1 MKKLIALLFFPC
13 IIYGQPSSND
23 NLTADTLATQW
34 DEAMPVGNGMLG
46 ALIWQKENKLR
57 LSLDRADIWDER
69 DAVDLS
75 KFNYKFVEQHV
86 ASKDYDTVHQLG
98 DWPYDN
104 IAYPTKLPAAALQFD
119 LAKLG
124 KVQKVALD
132 IATALCVV
140 DFADGKRFNVYI
152 HATNNI
158 GYFGFENFSQGE
170 ITPELII
177 PNYNSTNT
185 KADNGSHSGE
195 GLGVLGYSSGTV
207 TKTNNSIRYHQ
218 PTYKGHYYE
227 ILVQWKNF
235 PGRTIIGEWTITTD
249 KTATL
254 DTLNTADK
262 EPTNWPSHI
271 QWWKNFWAQST
282 VAIPDE
288 QLMKQYYLEMY
299 KLGSV
304 SRKGAPAITLQ
315 AIWTADNGSLP
326 PWKGDF
332 HHDLNTQLSYWPCY
346 TGNHLQEAVSY
357 TDWLW
362 NTRAENKKYTK
373 QYFGVDGL
381 AVPGVTTISGKAMG
395 GWIQYSLSPSVSSWL
410 AQHFYWQ
417 WKYSMDKNFLATKAY
432 PYLHDV
438 ASFIENITYVK
449 DGKRLIA
456 LSSSPEYHDNN
467 INAWFT
473 NYTNYDLSLYK
484 FALSA
489 AAETATAMNKPKE
502 AKHWTSILQQLPSF
516 NLNETGLTIAP
527 GQNLDESHRHH
538 AQLMPIYPLCELD
551 ANNEADKKIIDLS
564 LARLSQ
570 MGTREWC
577 GYSFSWL
584 ACIYAR
590 AKQADSAAKQLKIF
604 AGNFCSTNSFHLNG
618 DQRGGQYSNFTYRP
632 FTLEGNFAFAQGL
645 HEMLLQSKNNYIEV
659 FPAVPRSWI
668 NVSFTNLRSEG
679 AFLVS
684 AKKENGVP
692 TEVKVFAEQGG
703 LLRIRLPFK
712 TMIVEKENPEM
723 IKRENAGMV
732 SVQMKKGQ
740 TIIFKNGY
748 E

>member
-13 IIYGQPSSND
+13 FIYGQPNSND

-34 DEAMPVGNGMLG
+34 DEAMPIGNGMLG

-57 LSLDRADIWDER
+57 LSLDRADIWDKR
-69 DAVDLS
+69 DAIDLS
-75 KFNYKFVEQHV
+75 KFNYKFVQQHV
-86 ASKDYDTVHQLG
+86 ASKDYDTVHRLG

-104 IAYPTKLPAAALQFD
+104 IAYPTKLPAGALQFD
-119 LAKLG
+119 LTKLG
-124 KVQKVALD
+124 KVQKVSLD

-140 DFADGKRFNVYI
+140 DFAGDKRVNVYI
-152 HATNNI
+152 HASNNT
-158 GYFGFENFSQGE
+158 GYFGFENFSPDE

-177 PNYNSTNT
+177 PNYTSANT

-195 GLGVLGYSSGTV
+195 GLGVLGYSTGTV
-207 TKTNNSIRYHQ
+207 TKTPNSIRYHQ
-218 PTYKGHYYE
+218 PTYKEHYYE

-235 PGRTIIGEWTITTD
+235 PGKTILGEWTITTD

-254 DTLNTADK
+254 DPLNTAVK

-271 QWWKNFWAQST
+271 QWWKNFWAQSSVT
-282 VAIPDE
+282 VPDE

-299 KLGSV
+299 KLGCV
-304 SRKGAPAITLQ
+304 SRKGAPAVTLQ

-362 NTRAENKKYTK
+362 NTRVENKKYTK
-373 QYFGVDGL
+373 QFFGVDGL

-417 WKYSMDKNFLATKAY
+417 WKYSMDKNFLVTKAY

-527 GQNLDESHRHH
+527 SQNLDESHRHH

-551 ANNEADKKIIDLS
+551 ANNEVDKKIIDLS

-618 DQRGGQYSNFTYRP
+618 DQRGGEYSNFTYRP

-645 HEMLLQSKNNYIEV
+645 HEMLLQSKNNYVEV
-659 FPAVPRSWI
+659 FPSLPRSWN

-679 AFLVS
+679 AFLIS

-703 LLRIRLPFK
+703 LLHIKLPFK
-712 TMIVEKENPEM
+712 TMIVEKESPGIIN
-723 IKRENAGMV
+723 RGNDGMA
-732 SVQMKKGQ
+732 SMQMKKGQ
-740 TIIFKNGY
+740 TIVFKNGY

>member
-1 MKKLIALLFFPC
+1 MKKLIAFLLLPC
-13 IIYGQPSSND
+13 FAYAQPNSAY
-23 NLTADTLATQW
+23 NLNGDTLAKQW
-34 DEAMPVGNGMLG
+34 DEAMPIGNGMLG
-46 ALIWQKENKLR
+46 ALIWQKGNKLR
-57 LSLDRADIWDER
+57 LSLDRADVWDER
-69 DAVDLS
+69 DAIDLS
-75 KFNYKFVEQHV
+75 KFNFKFVQQQV
-86 ASKDYDTVHQLG
+86 RKNDYDTVHRLG

-104 IAYPTKLPAAALQFD
+104 IAYPTKLPAGALQFD
-119 LAKLG
+119 LNKLG
-124 KVQKVALD
+124 KVRHVSLD

-140 DFADGKRFNVYI
+140 DFEDEHRLNVYI
-152 HATNNI
+152 HATDNV
-158 GYFGFENFSQGE
+158 GYFGFENFASDA
-170 ITPELII
+170 IDPELII
-177 PNYNSTNT
+177 PDYNSANT
-185 KADNGSHSGE
+185 KADNNSHSSE
-195 GLGVLGYSSGTV
+195 GLGVLGYAKGTV
-207 TKTNNSIRYHQ
+207 TKTANSIRYHQ

-227 ILVQWKNF
+227 ILLQWKTF
-235 PGRTIIGEWTITTD
+235 PGKTIIGEWTIATD
-249 KTATL
+249 KAATL
-254 DTLNTADK
+254 PPLSTAVK
-262 EPTNWPSHI
+262 EPTNWPSHVR
-271 QWWKNFWAQST
+271 WWKNFWSQSS
-282 VAIPDE
+282 VSIPDE

-299 KLGSV
+299 KLGCV
-304 SRKGAPAITLQ
+304 SRKGSPAITLQ

-346 TGNHLQEAVSY
+346 TGNHLQEGVSY

-362 NTRAENKKYTK
+362 NTRHENRKYTK
-373 QYFGVDGL
+373 QFFGVDGL

-417 WKYSMDKNFLATKAY
+417 WKYSMDKNFLATRAY

-438 ASFIENITYVK
+438 ATFIENITYVK

-456 LSSSPEYHDNN
+456 LSSSPEYHNN
-467 INAWFT
+467 DITAWFT

-489 AAETATAMNKPKE
+489 AAEAAIAMNKPEE
-502 AKHWTSILQQLPSF
+502 AKHWNAILNQLPSF
-516 NLNETGLTIAP
+516 DINETGLTIAP

-551 ANNEADKKIIDLS
+551 ANNAADKKIIDLS
-564 LARLSQ
+564 LARLNQ

-584 ACIYAR
+584 ACIYAM

-618 DQRGGQYSNFTYRP
+618 DQNGGEYSNFTYRP
-632 FTLEGNFAFAQGL
+632 FTLEGNFAFAQGV
-645 HEMLLQSKNNYIEV
+645 HEMLLQSKSNYIEV
-659 FPAVPRSWI
+659 FPAVPRSWN
-668 NVSFTNLRSEG
+668 NVSFSNLRSEG
-679 AFLVS
+679 AFLIS

-692 TEVKVFAEQGG
+692 AEVKVYAEQDG
-703 LLRIRLPFK
+703 LLHIRLPFK

-723 IKRENAGMV
+723 VKRENDGMV